1 MDPRRLLIFRAVARA
16 GSFSAGARELGW
28 TQPAVSQHMGR
39 LEREVGTPV
48 FARSAQGV
56 RLTAAGQALLR
67 RADEVA
73 GLLAAAAAEMADF
86 TLAGAGRVRL
96 VAFPSALATLVPR
109 ALVELES
116 SHPGVEVALSEAEP
130 PEAVAAVRAGEA
142 DVALTF
148 RYEHEEAPPGL
159 TALGLFVEPVR
170 LVLPRLG
177 LPRTEPARGDGGG
190 LDDCDGSDPAS
201 LRGLGDLRDAVWAA
215 GCERCRAHLLQIC
228 ASAGFTPRI
237 RHTTDDYVVVQS
249 LVAQGLAVAA
259 LPESSLTAHHH
270 PDVLAVD
277 VPGLGARTI
286 DAVTLPGVERVPAV
300 AGVLGALAAAS

>member
-16 GSFSAGARELGW
+16 GSISAGARELGW
-28 TQPAVSQHMGR
+28 TQPAVSQHIGR
-39 LEREVGTPV
+39 LEREAGTPL
-48 FARSAQGV
+48 FARSTQGV
-56 RLTAAGQALLR
+56 ALTEAGQSLLR

-73 GLLAAAAAEMADF
+73 GLLAAATEEMAAF

-109 ALVELES
+109 ALVELQR

-130 PEAVAAVRAGEA
+130 PEALEAVRAGDA

-148 RYEHEEAPPGL
+148 RYEHEGRPSGL
-159 TALGLFVEPVR
+159 TGVPLAVEPVR
-170 LVLPRLG
+170 LVVPQDQQ
-177 LPRTEPARGDGGG
+177 PP
-190 LDDCDGSDPAS
+190 CS
-201 LRGLGDLRDAVWAA
+201 LAALREAVWVA

-228 ASAGFTPRI
+228 ATAGFTPRVQ
-237 RHTTDDYVVVQS
+237 HSSDDYVVVQA

-259 LPESSLTAHHH
+259 LPESSLDAHRH
-270 PDVLAVD
+270 PGVRTLEL
-277 VPGLGARTI
+277 PGLGARTI

-300 AGVLGALAAAS
+300 TAVLAALAAAS